1 MLLRNAM
8 KKSLCLLLCLLLCLS
23 LPAMAEKDPSALLV
37 DDSLEYTSRIDDLIA
52 GLTLHEKV
60 CQLFFLAPEQFS
72 NNGRINA
79 PGKSFYKAFTRFP
92 VGGVILFSPNIVKS
106 KIKSLNAGMQ
116 EAAAG
121 VNGVGLLIGADEE
134 GGSVSRVANKL
145 KLPEKQ
151 PAPSLVVSEDHCPNT
166 GLMWILRRWRT
177 YVPKFPGRPLPAA
190 ATVTI
195 RKPSPPWSPAS
206 STGSMTAVSFRS

>member
-8 KKSLCLLLCLLLCLS
+8 KKTLCLLLCLFLCLS
-23 LPAMAEKDPSALLV
+23 LPAVAEEDPSALLV

-72 NNGRINA
+72 NNGRVNA
-79 PGKSFYKAFTRFP
+79 PGKAFYKAFTRFP

-121 VNGVGLLIGADEE
+121 VNGIGLLIGADEE
-134 GGSVSRVANKL
+134 GGY
-145 KLPEKQ
+145 PY
-151 PAPSLVVSEDHCPNT
+151 P
-166 GLMWILRRWRT
+166 
-177 YVPKFPGRPLPAA
+177 PGN
-190 ATVTI
+190 
-195 RKPSPPWSPAS
+195 RKPPVR
-206 STGSMTAVSFRS
+206 GV